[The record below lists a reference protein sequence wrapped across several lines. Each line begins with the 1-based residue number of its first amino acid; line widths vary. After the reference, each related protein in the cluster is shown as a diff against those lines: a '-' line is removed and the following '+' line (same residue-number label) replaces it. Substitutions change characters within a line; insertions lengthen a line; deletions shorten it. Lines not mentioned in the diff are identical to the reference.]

1 MKFHQILCI
10 IAASV
15 AAAASDV
22 PFREHVI
29 ATDLKGGYQVL
40 PLDMN
45 LDGKTD
51 LIALASGMSELVWF
65 ENPGWERH
73 VISANRSRMIN
84 LAACTTDADGFPE
97 IILAE
102 GFSSNAVKSSGEV
115 LFLRRK
121 SQVTEPWQATQ
132 IDRLP
137 TAHRIRCADIDGSG
151 KPVAVNA
158 PLTGSTVSPPNY
170 RGHVPLVIYQPGK
183 WEREV
188 IGEENE
194 GVMHG
199 IYIHDWDGDGRD
211 EILTASFVGIHVYDL
226 GGDGHWSRTEI
237 TRGDPSPWPKSGA
250 SDLTIGS
257 VAGHRFIAS
266 IEPWHGDQIA
276 VYTRDAGRWERNVI
290 EDSLVDG
297 HTVAAADLNTDGRD
311 EIIAGFRGKGQRVYV
326 FYPQDDTGQRWR
338 RTVLDDG
345 GMSAAS
351 CAAVD
356 LNGDERLDVACIG
369 TATSNLKWY
378 ENLGAE

>member
-1 MKFHQILCI
+1 MKLHQVLCLFV
-10 IAASV
+10 ASFLAV
-15 AAAASDV
+15 ASEV

-73 VISANRSRMIN
+73 VISVNRSRMIN
-84 LAACTTDADGFPE
+84 LAACTTDAGGFSE
-97 IILAE
+97 IVLAE
-102 GFSSNAVKSSGEV
+102 GFSSNAAKSSGEV
-115 LFLRRK
+115 LLLRRAGK
-121 SQVTEPWQATQ
+121 AAEPWQATQ

-137 TAHRIRCADIDGSG
+137 TSHRIRCADIDGTG
-151 KPVAVNA
+151 KPVVVNA
-158 PLTGSTVSPPNY
+158 PLTGSAVTPPDY
-170 RGHVPLVIYQPGK
+170 RGHVPLVIYRPGK
-183 WEREV
+183 WKREV
-188 IGEENE
+188 VGEENE

-199 IYIHDWDGDGRD
+199 IRIHDWDGDGRD

-226 GGDGHWSRTEI
+226 DESGDWSRTEI
-237 TRGDPSPWPKSGA
+237 TKGDPSPWPKSGA

-257 VAGHRFIAS
+257 IAGRRIIAS

-276 VYTRDAGRWERNVI
+276 VYTEESGRWKRNVI
-290 EDSLVDG
+290 DDTLIDG
-297 HTVAAADLNTDGRD
+297 HTVTAADLNGDGRD
-311 EIIAGFRGKGQRVYV
+311 EIIAGYRGKGHNVYI
-326 FYPQDDTGQRWR
+326 FHPQDATGLKWT

-345 GMSAAS
+345 GIAAAS

-356 LNGDERLDVACIG
+356 LNGDERLDIACIG
-369 TATSNLKWY
+369 SATANLKWY
-378 ENLGAE
+378 ENLGN